1 MAQVRKDLEM
11 DNQQINEL
19 REYVLKANP
28 VFKNP
33 RSTGIE
39 YAHFVNIYVFANRSL
54 SRQEALQNAQAKW
67 SQFRSKTEP
76 ESVRDAI
83 FKTTY
88 T

>member
-39 YAHFVNIYVFANRSL
+39 YAHFVNIYVFAINTKR
-54 SRQEALQNAQAKW
+54 
-67 SQFRSKTEP
+67 
-76 ESVRDAI
+76 
-83 FKTTY
+83 
-88 T
+88 